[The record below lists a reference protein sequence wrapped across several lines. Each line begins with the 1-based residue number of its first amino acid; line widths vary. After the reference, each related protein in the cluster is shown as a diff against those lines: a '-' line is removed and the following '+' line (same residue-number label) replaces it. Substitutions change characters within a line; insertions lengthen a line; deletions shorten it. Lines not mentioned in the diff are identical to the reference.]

1 MKLVRYG
8 PVGQEKP
15 GLLDD
20 AGVGRDLSPFM
31 SLRPSDVITT
41 RGRLGHDAP
50 ALCLKKAISWP
61 WGSTVGVNSGKPW

>member
-41 RGRLGHDAP
+41 RRWFG
-50 ALCLKKAISWP
+50 
-61 WGSTVGVNSGKPW
+61 

>member
-20 AGVGRDLSPFM
+20 AGVGRD
-31 SLRPSDVITT
+31 PSAD
-41 RGRLGHDAP
+41 
-50 ALCLKKAISWP
+50 
-61 WGSTVGVNSGKPW
+61 